1 MNRKKLT
8 KKIETDLLNFIQ
20 KVHDVEGVDQQLL
33 NEILADFAQ
42 LTVILKK
49 EDSIPKEI
57 AMILVDMVSVL
68 FNDANYYPEDY
79 RSEIYLSAD
88 QLSTAA
94 YELCSNENQ
103 QT

>member
-1 MNRKKLT
+1 MNRKTLT

-42 LTVILKK
+42 LTVILKN

-57 AMILVDMVSVL
+57 AMLLVDMVIVL
-68 FNDANYYPEDY
+68 HTDSMYYPEDY
-79 RSEIYLSAD
+79 RSEIYLAAD